1 MTTYSAAGLRD
12 VKTTTF
18 DSGIVRGEQWVDGQR
33 VSIETQDTL
42 DVKNWF
48 SSTTNYD
55 ATGAISERVTVFD
68 NGIERAE
75 SFG

>member
-12 VKTTTF
+12 AKTTTF

-33 VSIETQDTL
+33 LSIEIQDTL

-48 SSTTNYD
+48 SSTTNYE

-68 NGIERAE
+68 NGTERTE

>member
-12 VKTTTF
+12 AKTTTF

-33 VSIETQDTL
+33 VSIEIQDTL

-55 ATGAISERVTVFD
+55 VTGAISERVTVFD
-68 NGIERAE
+68 NGTEQTE

>member
-1 MTTYSAAGLRD
+1 

-18 DSGIVRGEQWVDGQR
+18 DSGIVRGEQWVDGQS
-33 VSIETQDTL
+33 VSIEIQDTL